1 MVVKEPLVILLPWT
15 VSWVAKISLSYTHTH
30 IHMYVHTW
38 YVVGSIIRCS
48 RRFLATKDWL
58 IYSFFL
64 KFEDNFLDVK
74 KKNPEHASCKCQQL
88 HGRRWRCKV
97 GRMNEKEK
105 NPKLSELSKH
115 ENRPQDRLAVSWWGG
130 ELHTKWAQNVRKA
143 IERKRRKVML
153 FQVFQRSRQLMKCTS
168 MAYKRLK
175 IYC

>member
-30 IHMYVHTW
+30 IHIYVHTW

-74 KKNPEHASCKCQQL
+74 KKIQNMQAVNVSSCMEEDGDAK
-88 HGRRWRCKV
+88 
-97 GRMNEKEK
+97 
-105 NPKLSELSKH
+105 
-115 ENRPQDRLAVSWWGG
+115 WG
-130 ELHTKWAQNVRKA
+130 E
-143 IERKRRKVML
+143 
-153 FQVFQRSRQLMKCTS
+153 
-168 MAYKRLK
+168 
-175 IYC
+175 